1 MTDTP
6 NEIIEPVAVAE
17 TKLSY
22 YQRNRE
28 RILAKEKE
36 QRQRVITDPDELERR
51 RLQLNAKHA
60 RFVAKN
66 REKVNE
72 YQRVKQLEYY
82 HKKRK
87 AAAAQEV

>member
-6 NEIIEPVAVAE
+6 NEIIEAVAVAE

-22 YQRNRE
+22 YQRNRV

-51 RLQLNAKHA
+51 RIYNNAKCA
-60 RFVAKN
+60 RHVAKN
-66 REKVNE
+66 RGALNE
-72 YQRVKQLEYY
+72 YQRVK
-82 HKKRK
+82 
-87 AAAAQEV
+87 